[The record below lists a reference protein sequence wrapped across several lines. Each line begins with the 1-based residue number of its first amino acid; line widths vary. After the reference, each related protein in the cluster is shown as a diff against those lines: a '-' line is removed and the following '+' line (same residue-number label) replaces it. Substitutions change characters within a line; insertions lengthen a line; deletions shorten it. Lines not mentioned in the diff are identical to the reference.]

1 MKKKIA
7 AFTLCIVM
15 IFTLAACGGSGVSL
29 TFGTGSEQGT
39 YYGFGSVLSQFV
51 TTNTEVS
58 MTAVS
63 SGGSKS
69 NIEDMDAGDV
79 QLGFVQSD
87 VMSYAYTG
95 TSLFTEKIDSF
106 STVAALYMEQV
117 QIVTLNPDIKSVADL
132 EGKIVSIG
140 DLGSGVYFNA
150 LDILGIYGL
159 AETDITPVY
168 QGFGDSV
175 ESLKDNKIDAAFVV
189 AGAPTNAVSSLAAT
203 NDVYLVSLDA
213 EHIADLIA
221 LSPYYSAY
229 TIAADVYGTADDCST
244 VAVGAVIIVRDDV
257 PDDAVYDIVATIFGN
272 IEDIS
277 NAHGKGAELNLEFA
291 SSITDVPYHP
301 GAAKFFAENNITVPT
316 K

>member
-7 AFTLCIVM
+7 ALMLCIVM
-15 IFTLAACGGSGVSL
+15 IFTLAACGSGVSL

-51 TTNTEVS
+51 TTKTDVS

-63 SGGSKS
+63 SGGSKA

-87 VMSYAYTG
+87 VMSYAYSG
-95 TSLFTEKIDSF
+95 TSLFTEKIGSF

-203 NDVYLVSLDA
+203 NNVYIVSLD
-213 EHIADLIA
+213 EQHISDLIE

-229 TIAADVYGTADDCST
+229 TIPADVYDTPEDCAT

-257 PDDAVYDIVATIFGN
+257 PEDAVYDIVSTIFGN
-272 IEDIS
+272 IKDITD
-277 NAHGKGAELNLEFA
+277 AHAKGAELNLEFA

-301 GAAKFFAENNITVPT
+301 GAAKFFAENNIEVPS